1 MTQYDE
7 SPLTTE
13 RVTSSRRGPLAVV
26 LALLAVVALF
36 LWKPW
41 VGPVT
46 PSPSPGPVA
55 ARPTPSPTL
64 VPVPPLAPTPTPAP
78 SPVIPNVD
86 VESIFPFVD
95 CGYEPGPRRTNVLS
109 NITLFPPLVVLHPD
123 GVGEPVTQV
132 RWRALVESNLQ
143 QTLFTAP
150 WERVTVSRWRP
161 APDRADTDTPLRAIR
176 IDYTKGPVDQT
187 GVVRVE
193 IVVEWLG
200 PDGVLRGSQSVV
212 PTSYRQG
219 DAGPI
224 LPEGCHTVAH

>member
-1 MTQYDE
+1 MTQYDN

-13 RVTSSRRGPLAVV
+13 RVTTSRRAPLAVV
-26 LALLAVVALF
+26 LVVFAVVALL

-64 VPVPPLAPTPTPAP
+64 VPVPPLAPTPAPTPT
-78 SPVIPNVD
+78 PVIPNVD
-86 VESIFPFVD
+86 VESIIPFVE

-123 GVGEPVTQV
+123 GVGEPITQV
-132 RWRALVESNLQ
+132 RWRAVVESNLQ

-150 WERVTVSRWRP
+150 WDRVTASRWRP
-161 APDRADTDTPLRAIR
+161 APDRADTSTTLRAIR
-176 IDYTKGPVDQT
+176 IDYTKRPVGQT
-187 GVVRVE
+187 VVVRVE
-193 IVVEWLG
+193 VVVQWLG
-200 PDGVLRGSQSVV
+200 PDRLLRGSQSVV

-219 DAGPI
+219 DTGPI
-224 LPEGCHTVAH
+224 LSEGCSAIT